1 MKAIYSEPKTKAM
14 TLNVSAAICSEPIV
28 SSDPITGTPTGDE
41 AVKAPMF

>member
-14 TLNVSAAICSEPIV
+14 TLNVSAAICSEPV
-28 SSDPITGTPTGDE
+28 PTSETPVTPTGDE